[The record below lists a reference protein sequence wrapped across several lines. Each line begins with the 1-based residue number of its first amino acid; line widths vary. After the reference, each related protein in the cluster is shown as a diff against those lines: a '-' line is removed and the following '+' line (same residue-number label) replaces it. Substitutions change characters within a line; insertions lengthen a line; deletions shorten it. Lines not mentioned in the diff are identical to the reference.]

1 MKPEIIYIAGINII
15 TFLVFAIDKQKAC
28 TGKYRIRERTLLI
41 LSIIGGAFG
50 GLLAMYLFRHKIR
63 KKSFAAGLPLI
74 FIVQIIVL
82 FYLEI
87 M

>member
-1 MKPEIIYIAGINII
+1 MKPEIIYIAAINII

-28 TGKYRIRERTLLI
+28 TGKYRVRERTLLA
-41 LSIIGGAFG
+41 LGIIGGAFG

-63 KKSFAAGLPLI
+63 KSSFAAGLPFMLA
-74 FIVQIIVL
+74 VQIIIL
-82 FYLEI
+82 FYFEI

>member
-1 MKPEIIYIAGINII
+1 MKPEIIYIAAINII

-28 TGKYRIRERTLLI
+28 VGKYRIRERTLLI

-63 KKSFAAGLPLI
+63 KKSFATGLPII
-74 FIVQIIVL
+74 FIVQIIFL